1 VRFDTRLIVR
11 AWSDD
16 DVYWETPCWS
26 ERQAEYEVVKTFIS
40 DPRVIEAAAC
50 LPSPI
55 ELVRFFFNKIV
66 CRYRK
71 AKIDEKF
78 HIAEIRA
85 EVNKLRSTLVTVW
98 NGLAEMLLPIPE
110 PEQPWMR
117 VATGFDFYSF
127 AWFMCKNRTGM
138 ELFQLGLGSNWWLS
152 QNVAPELWDAAHGPW
167 QQLLPWKAQA
177 SQCCWESHTV
187 LTIMTMLR
195 KTNLCNQDIIISGYI
210 PLSSVWF
217 PVRNYSLHLPI
228 VSHNIY

>member
-1 VRFDTRLIVR
+1 MLVWKAGRV
-11 AWSDD
+11 WSSQNI
-16 DVYWETPCWS
+16 YFRSKSHWS
-26 ERQAEYEVVKTFIS
+26 CSLLAFTNW
-40 DPRVIEAAAC
+40 AC
-50 LPSPI
+50 A
-55 ELVRFFFNKIV
+55 FFFNKIV

-71 AKIDEKF
+71 AKIDERF